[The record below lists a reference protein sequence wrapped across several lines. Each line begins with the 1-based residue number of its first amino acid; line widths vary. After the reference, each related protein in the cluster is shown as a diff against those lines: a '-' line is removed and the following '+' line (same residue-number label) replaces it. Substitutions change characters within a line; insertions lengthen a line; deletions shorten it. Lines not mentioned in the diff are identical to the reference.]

1 MMSSF
6 KSVFLMVSAVLVLAA
21 CDSTTVDNISAEQQ
35 KEYINEIRESLD
47 ASIQANKDPVNREKF
62 DAETRRIL
70 EEKSG
75 AKDE

>member
-35 KEYINEIRESLD
+35 KEYIN
-47 ASIQANKDPVNREKF
+47 
-62 DAETRRIL
+62 
-70 EEKSG
+70 
-75 AKDE
+75 